1 MEFTARQ
8 IAEVLEGETEGN
20 AEAVVERF
28 AKIEE
33 GTYRSLSFLANPKYT
48 QYIYDTKSSVVIVNR
63 DFEPDREIAATLIRV
78 DDAYQSF
85 ARLLNWYDSQKKVK
99 VGVSS
104 GAFIHESA
112 EIGENVY
119 VAPGV
124 CIGKGVRIGDGA
136 KIYPHCYVGDGV
148 VIGRDTTLYAG
159 VRIEYDCVIG
169 NQCRIHGGV
178 TIGGDG
184 FGFAPNGDSA
194 YDKVAQIGNVV
205 VEDNVEIG
213 ANTAIDRATIGSTII
228 QKGVKL
234 DNLIQIAH
242 NCVIGENTVIAAQCG
257 FAGSVKVG
265 KNCMIGGQ
273 VGVAGHLTIGDNV
286 KIAAQSGISSDVAE
300 GEIIMGSPA
309 FNLRDYRKS
318 YIHFRKL
325 AELVERIEALENGQK
340 PSS

>member
-8 IAEVLEGETEGN
+8 IAEVLEGETVGD
-20 AEAVVERF
+20 AEAVVDRF

-33 GTYRSLSFLANPKYT
+33 GTERSLSFLANPKYT
-48 QYIYDTKSSVVIVNR
+48 QYIYDTLSSVVIVNR
-63 DFEPDREIAATLIRV
+63 DFEPDKEIRATLIRV

-85 ARLLNWYDSQKKVK
+85 ARLLNWYDSQRKVK
-99 VGVSS
+99 VGIDS
-104 GAFIHESA
+104 GAFIDETA
-112 EIGENVY
+112 EIGEGVY
-119 VAPGV
+119 IAAGAY
-124 CIGKGVRIGDGA
+124 IGKGAKIGDGA
-136 KIYPHCYVGDGV
+136 KIYPHCYIGEGV
-148 VIGRDTTLYAG
+148 SIGRETTLYAG
-159 VRIEYDCVIG
+159 VRIEYDCIIG
-169 NQCRIHGGV
+169 DNCRIHGGV

-184 FGFAPNGDSA
+184 FGFAPNGNDS
-194 YDKVAQIGNVV
+194 YDKVAQIGNVII
-205 VEDNVEIG
+205 EDNVEIG

-286 KIAAQSGISSDVAE
+286 KIAAQSGISSNVAE
-300 GEIIMGSPA
+300 GQIIMGSPA
-309 FNLRDYRKS
+309 FNLKDFRKS

-325 AELVERIEALENGQK
+325 AELVERIEALEKGEK
-340 PSS
+340 KES